1 MDESFAP
8 QGEERVTKKFVPPCS
23 HWDIPTL
30 ENWFAEKAADG
41 WLLIDWAESSA
52 PEFVKTEAEARQ
64 FWLEPVQKDAAPSED
79 ERLRHESMGWMY
91 LCRSVKGAFY
101 LWRSTEASARK
112 GRLYADE
119 DSYAYSRVKK
129 SLRSNYLWLLAVI
142 ALLLAAAWIIR
153 IRSPYPVWRLVAD
166 TKIGFDIFTFALS
179 MVGAFLVDRRERKAM
194 RRLKRSLAEGEAM
207 QPVGRTGIV
216 GKIVQRLPLAIA
228 IVLLLAVVGKG
239 ADRYFSDWSDYAD
252 HPVPFISAET
262 LGGTASDEK
271 YVETRHT
278 LLGGK
283 ITLVSEGKYAG
294 AVENYLWV
302 QYSTQLEIYE
312 PQLAFLAKPLARDV
326 YAQYFK
332 YCEEKILD
340 SIEAG
345 KAYYSRD
352 IHDTQRLLLYDDGAV
367 LYYRTDAP
375 DDLRQHLDGFTALLR
390 SYQND

>member
-41 WLLIDWAESSA
+41 WLLIDWAESSM

-64 FWLEPVQKDAAPSED
+64 FWLEPVQKDAVPSED

-101 LWRSTEASARK
+101 VWRSTEASARK

-142 ALLLAAAWIIR
+142 ALLLCAAWFIR
-153 IRSPYPVWRLVAD
+153 IRSPYVVWRLVAD
-166 TKIGFDIFTFALS
+166 TKIGLDVLTFVFP
-179 MVGAFLVDRRERKAM
+179 MVGGFWVDRRERKAM
-194 RRLKRSLAEGEAM
+194 RRLKQSLAEGEPM
-207 QPVGRTGIV
+207 RPVGRTSVV
-216 GKIVQRLPLAIA
+216 GKFLQWLPLAITV
-228 IVLLLAVVGKG
+228 VLLFYVVGKG
-239 ADRYFSDWSDYAD
+239 EDRYFSDWSGYDAN
-252 HPVPFISAET
+252 PVPFLAAET
-262 LGGTASDEK
+262 LGGRASNEC
-271 YVETRHT
+271 YVEQRHT
-278 LLGGK
+278 LLGGE
-283 ITLVSEGKYAG
+283 ITLVSEGKYVG
-294 AVENYLWV
+294 AVKNYLWV

-312 PQLAFLAKPLARDV
+312 PQLKLLAKPLADDV
-326 YAQYFK
+326 YAQYFE
-332 YCEEKILD
+332 YCEAQILD
-340 SIEAG
+340 STDFE

-352 IHDTQRLLLYDDGAV
+352 IHDTQRLLLCDGGVV

-375 DDLRQHLDGFTALLR
+375 DDLRAHLDEFTALLR
-390 SYQND
+390 EYQDD